1 MLAIAQYLI
10 ISNKSPYLQRLTS
23 TAIPII
29 AKIQPKMRH
38 PILLLS
44 SARTETAAQQIN
56 NIKIHKKH
64 TTISSKEI

>member
-1 MLAIAQYLI
+1 MLVIAQYLI

-29 AKIQPKMRH
+29 DKIQPKMRH
-38 PILLLS
+38 PILLFS
-44 SARTETAAQQIN
+44 SARTETAAQIN

>member
-1 MLAIAQYLI
+1 MLVIAQYLI

-23 TAIPII
+23 MAIPII

-44 SARTETAAQQIN
+44 SARTETAAQIN